1 MGSRGCPYPVP
12 GDAWFGKKKRQN
24 PDLDSQTSPGALE
37 SDPPWS
43 WGQESAFHTALQA
56 EPHKAFQGAE
66 CEHHPGVGVEG
77 GDSCRSSSLP
87 SCVKYWK
94 SDSWARSPAHR
105 GRLDLVSL
113 AGVLC

>member
-87 SCVKYWK
+87 SCVKY
-94 SDSWARSPAHR
+94 
-105 GRLDLVSL
+105 
-113 AGVLC
+113 